1 MMITMIMSTGI
12 ITITTIITIM
22 ITSISTAG

>member
-1 MMITMIMSTGI
+1 MMITMIMITGI